1 MNAKQKPIIG
11 ITMGDPAGIGPEII
25 VKALSNPRINNLAH
39 FQIIGDYQIFLKYQK
54 KYLKNC
60 TFLDLKNIPNGE
72 ITYGKIN
79 KATGKAAIEYLDTAL
94 SLLQTKKIDA
104 LVTAPLCKE
113 AVQLTD
119 PHFKGHTEYLAEFFG
134 VKEYDMMFVL
144 DDLKVV
150 VATRHT
156 PLSEVPK
163 QITKKLILKTI
174 SLTANSLKNYFNLQN
189 PRIALCGLNPHAGEG
204 GHIGDEEIKVIL
216 PAIKQAQKTYKNVKG
231 PFAADTLFYNLNAS
245 KYDAIIAMY
254 HDQGLAPIKTT
265 QFYKLV
271 NFTIGLPIVRTSP
284 AHGTAFDIVGKNKA
298 DPSSMCES
306 IKLAARLAR

>member
-1 MNAKQKPIIG
+1 MPPKEKPIIG

-25 VKALSNPRINNLAH
+25 AKALSAPHINRLAH
-39 FQIIGDYQIFLKYQK
+39 FEIIGDHKTFLRYQK
-54 KYLKNC
+54 KPLKNC
-60 TFLDLKNIPNGE
+60 TFIDLKNIPSKMTPG
-72 ITYGKIN
+72 TIN
-79 KATGKAAIEYLDTAL
+79 KTAGTAAMEYLDTAL
-94 SLLQTKKIDA
+94 SLLRTKKIHA

-119 PHFKGHTEYLAEFFG
+119 PYFKGHTEYLAEFFG
-134 VKEYDMMFVL
+134 VKEFDMMFVL
-144 DDLKVV
+144 DNLKVV
-150 VATRHT
+150 IATRHI
-156 PLSEVPK
+156 PIKEIPK

-174 SLTANSLKNYFNLQN
+174 SLTANSLKNYFHIQD

-204 GHIGDEEIKVIL
+204 GHIGQEEIKIIL
-216 PAIKQAQKTYKNVKG
+216 PAIKDAQKTYKKVEG

-254 HDQGLAPIKTT
+254 HDQGLAPIKTAH
-265 QFYKLV
+265 FYKLV
-271 NFTIGLPIVRTSP
+271 NLTIGLPVIRTSP

-306 IKLAARLAR
+306 IKLAIRLAR